1 MSGFITNSGAKNLKK
16 RIQELITR
24 SSELRFLVGFFYF
37 SGIRELYEGLK
48 NNPNVIL
55 KVLVGLNVDNY
66 IHGLVEYGT
75 KEVSNDEKVQNF
87 FQSVKKSI
95 NTDDFDNKEF
105 YEQCKFFLK
114 MIAEDKLV
122 IRKTFEPNH
131 AKLYIF
137 KLEEDQIGR
146 DRLFITGS
154 SNLTKSGLSSQQEF
168 NVEISDYGFEDAE
181 KYFDDL
187 WKNAVTITED
197 HELKQKLL
205 EVLVK
210 ETLIKEITP
219 YEAYVYVLK
228 SYLDTF
234 KGKETSQN
242 LEEILKE
249 NGYKKYNYQFDAVKQ
264 ALQIIDDYNGV
275 IIADVVG
282 LGKTVIACAV
292 GYELKKRGIVI
303 APPGL
308 IGDRGKK
315 SGWRKYLEDFKLT
328 SLGWE
333 VHSLGALENVVEIVN
348 RCKDIEVVI
357 VDEAHRFRNEDT
369 KDYELLKNICRNKK
383 VMLLTATPF
392 NNKPSDIL
400 SLLKLFVTPKKSIIS
415 LTDNLEAKFV
425 TYASTFDKLSY
436 IKKYHNSSAPKKCKS
451 AEAKYKA
458 LFGEGEIDLAK
469 VKRRAKYLAKEI
481 RDVIEPVT
489 IRRNRL
495 DLMNNPHYK
504 KEVEELSKVAPP
516 LEWYF
521 ELTEEQSRFYDKVI
535 SGYFTLP
542 DLGGEFKGAI
552 YQPFAYEKGITD
564 ELEKEENFEYFQQ
577 FNLYDF
583 MRRLIVKRF
592 ESSFG
597 AFYKTIKNFE
607 SITEDV
613 LAFIERTGKYIL
625 DRNLLEQIYDKDD
638 DFIEEKLNEYT
649 ENIKKGEYPKNH
661 KVYEIKKFKN
671 KEAFLEDIKN
681 DLELFEKI
689 LEETSQLGLKD
700 NDPKREVLIKKIKE
714 SLAKE
719 PSRKVVLFSEYIDTV
734 KYLQPA
740 LENAFNNRV
749 LTVAGDLTQTKI
761 SEIYKNFDASY
772 KEQENNY
779 DILLTTDK
787 ISEGFNLN
795 RAGIVINYDIPWN
808 PVRVIQR
815 LGRINRISKKVFDEL
830 YIVNFFPTEKGAD
843 LVRSRE
849 IATNKMFL
857 IHNTLGEDSKI
868 FDPDE
873 EPTPAGLYKRITQNP
888 DELEGESFIT
898 KVVKELETIKKEH
911 PEVLEAVDV
920 FPTRIK
926 VAKKADENEL
936 FVVIR
941 KGRIYIHHKKYDLE
955 ENNHYLVN
963 LNDVIDNIK
972 AEYSEKPLELSD
984 TFWDAYV
991 EIKNYKDS
999 IPSSKSEVSLE
1010 RRATNILKTLL
1021 KINNNENLTQLKPFI
1036 KTLLEDIC
1044 DYGTL
1049 SDYTLRRIAN
1059 LEIEET
1065 KLSET
1070 IKEIENIKKELGEDY
1085 LLKEKERLK
1094 KISKEI
1100 IIAIENR
1107 KHAEESKQ

>member
-1 MSGFITNSGAKNLKK
+1 MSGFITNSGVKSLKK
-16 RIQELITR
+16 RILELI
-24 SSELRFLVGFFYF
+24 SKSIELKFLVGFFYF
-37 SGIRELYEGLK
+37 SGIRELYDGLK
-48 NNPNVIL
+48 DNPNVIL

-66 IHGLVEYGT
+66 TYGLVEYAT
-75 KEVSNDEKVQNF
+75 QEHSDDEKVQNF

-137 KLEEDQIGR
+137 KLEESQIAR
-146 DRLFITGS
+146 NTLFITGS
-154 SNLTKSGLSSQQEF
+154 SNLTKSGLFSQQEF
-168 NVEISDYGFEDAE
+168 NVEISDYGFDDAE

-187 WKNAVTITED
+187 WNKAVKITED
-197 HELKQKLL
+197 DVLKQRLL
-205 EVLVK
+205 EVLEQ

-234 KGKETSQN
+234 KGKEITQS
-242 LEEILKE
+242 LEELFVN
-249 NGYKKYNYQFDAVKQ
+249 NGYKRYCYQFDAVKQ
-264 ALQIIDDYNGV
+264 ALNIIEKNNGV

-282 LGKTVIACAV
+282 LGKTVIACAIAF
-292 GYELKKRGIVI
+292 ELKKRGIVI

-308 IGDRGKK
+308 IGDKSK
-315 SGWRKYLEDFKLT
+315 NSGWRKYLEDFKLSSIGWDAY
-328 SLGWE
+328 SLGD
-333 VHSLGALENVVEIVN
+333 LEKVQEIVN
-348 RCKDIEVVI
+348 RCNDIEVVI
-357 VDEAHRFRNEDT
+357 IDEAHRFRNEDT
-369 KDYELLKNICRNKK
+369 KDYELLKNICRNKQ
-383 VMLLTATPF
+383 VILLTATPF

-400 SLLKLFVTPKKSIIS
+400 SLLKLFVVPKKSVIT
-415 LTDNLEAKFV
+415 LTDNLEAKFA
-425 TYASTFDKLSY
+425 TYASVFDKLSY
-436 IKKYHNSSAPKKCKS
+436 IRKYHNSTDPKKRQAALS
-451 AEAKYKA
+451 KYRG
-458 LFGEGEIDLAK
+458 LFGEDEIDLNK

-481 RDVIEPVT
+481 KDVIEPVT

-495 DLMNNPHYK
+495 DLIQNPHYK
-504 KEVEELSKVAPP
+504 NEVEELSKVAPP
-516 LEWYF
+516 LEWFF
-521 ELTEEQSRFYDKVI
+521 ELTREQSEFYDKVI
-535 SGYFTLP
+535 SSYFALP
-542 DLGGEFKGAI
+542 DLGGRFKGAI

-597 AFYKTIKNFE
+597 AFYKTIQNFQK
-607 SITEDV
+607 ITEDV
-613 LAFIERTGKYIL
+613 LTFIERTGKYIL
-625 DRNLLEQIYDKDD
+625 DRSLLEQIYNKDD
-638 DFIEEKLNEYT
+638 DFIEEKLKEYT

-661 KVYEIKKFKN
+661 KVYEIKNFQN
-671 KEAFLEDIKN
+671 KDGFLNDIKN
-681 DLELFEKI
+681 DLELFKTI
-689 LEETSQLGLKD
+689 LEETSKLGLKD
-700 NDPKREVLIKKIKE
+700 NDPKRDVLISKIKE
-714 SLAKE
+714 SLEKE
-719 PSRKVVLFSEYIDTV
+719 PKRKVLIFSEYIDTV

-740 LENAFNNRV
+740 LEKAFNNRV

-830 YIVNFFPTEKGAD
+830 YIVNFFPTEKGSD

-849 IATNKMFL
+849 IATNKMYL

-868 FDPDE
+868 FDPEE

-888 DELEGESFIT
+888 EELEGESFIT
-898 KVVKELETIKKEH
+898 KVIKELEEIKKEH
-911 PEVLEAVDV
+911 PEVLKAVEK

-926 VAKKADENEL
+926 VAKKGDENEL

-941 KGRIYIHHKKYDLE
+941 KGRIYIHHKTFDLE
-955 ENNHYLVN
+955 ENNHFLVS
-963 LNDVIDNIK
+963 LEDVIDKIR
-972 AEYSEKPLELSD
+972 AEYDEKSLELSD
-984 TFWDAYV
+984 NFWDAYI
-991 EIKNYKDS
+991 EIKNHKD
-999 IPSSKSEVSLE
+999 IATTSKSEVSLE
-1010 RRATNILKTLL
+1010 RRATNILQSLL
-1021 KINNNENLTQLKPFI
+1021 RINNMEKLTQLKPFI
-1036 KTLLEDIC
+1036 RMLLEDIV

-1049 SDYTLRRIAN
+1049 SEYTLRRIAN
-1059 LEIEET
+1059 LQIEEK
-1065 KLSET
+1065 KLEET

-1085 LLKEKERLK
+1085 LMKEKERLK

-1107 KHAEESKQ
+1107 KNVEESKY